1 MRKFGCR
8 RLSSQLD
15 EALEH
20 RSGFANL
27 FLIVSFVFA
36 VMVARNQSKTP
47 AFGGGHF

>member
-8 RLSSQLD
+8 RLSGQFD

-20 RSGFANL
+20 CSGFANL
-27 FLIVSFVFA
+27 FLIVSFVFD
-36 VMVARNQSKTP
+36 VKVVRNQCTP